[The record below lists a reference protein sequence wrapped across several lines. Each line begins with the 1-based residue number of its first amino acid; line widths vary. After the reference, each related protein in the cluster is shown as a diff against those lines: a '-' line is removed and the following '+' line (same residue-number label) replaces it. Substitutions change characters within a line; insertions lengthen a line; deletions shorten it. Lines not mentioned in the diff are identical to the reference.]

1 MRVVVVGATGHIG
14 SFLVPRL
21 VRAGH
26 EVVAMSRG
34 TREPYVA
41 DPAWEQVE
49 RVTVDRE
56 AQDAAGTFPGR
67 VLDARPDAVVDLV
80 CFTEESAAQLVEG
93 LRGRVA
99 HHVHTGTVWVHG
111 DSTVAPMDEDDDRE
125 AYGDY
130 GVAKDAVERMLLAET
145 RAGGL
150 VSSVVHPGHISG
162 PGWPCITPA
171 GNLDLSVWQ
180 HLAAGEPLVLPGSG
194 SELMHH
200 VHADDVA
207 ALHERVLERRAD
219 AAGLAFHAVSP
230 QAMTS
235 RGLARAA
242 AAWFGREAVLEL
254 VGWDGFAEVTA
265 PEHVEASRAHLLR
278 SHSASTRRGRDV
290 LGFEPRWSSAETCR
304 QAVRSLVDAGELD
317 LGGARP

>member
-14 SFLVPRL
+14 TYLVPRL

-34 TREPYVA
+34 EREPYSP
-41 DPAWEQVE
+41 DDAWSSVE
-49 RVTVDRE
+49 RVRVDRDAE
-56 AQDAAGTFPGR
+56 DAAGTFAGR
-67 VLDARPDAVVDLV
+67 VIDLRPDAVVDLV
-80 CFTEESAAQLVEG
+80 CFTPASAEQLVEG
-93 LRGRVA
+93 LRGRVD
-99 HHVHTGTVWVHG
+99 HHVHCGTVWVHG

-125 AYGDY
+125 PYGDY
-130 GVAKDAVERMLLAET
+130 GVQKDAIEHLLVEET
-145 RAGGL
+145 RRGGL
-150 VSSVVHPGHISG
+150 VSTVVHPGHISG

-171 GNLDLSVWQ
+171 GNLDPRTWQ
-180 HLAAGEPLVLPGSG
+180 ALAAGEPLVLPGSG

-207 ALHERVLERRAD
+207 ALFERSLERRD
-219 AAGLAFHAVSP
+219 AAAGQAFHAVSP

-242 AAWFGREAVLEL
+242 AAWFGREAVLEQ
-254 VGWDGFAEVTA
+254 VSWERFAETTA

-278 SHSASTRRGRDV
+278 SHSASTRRGREV
-290 LGFEPRWSSAETCR
+290 LGHEPRYSSAETCR